1 MCLKRTIKMVE
12 WNCVDNNMFR
22 AESERF
28 EESEKQEKT
37 EAIFPVLVDSNSAK
51 YDS

>member
-1 MCLKRTIKMVE
+1 MAE